1 VTQYNKVKVN
11 SPFSLYGKNGA
22 RRILMNE
29 LTTSIDETIKTKI
42 YTIRGL
48 QVMLDR
54 DLAELYDVEAK
65 RLNEQVKRN
74 SDRFP
79 LNFMFQLTEEE
90 HQNLMFQNGTS
101 SLRSQNVTLDTQD
114 SLRSQNATLENGR
127 GKHRKYLPYVFTE
140 QGVAMLSAVLR
151 SHSAVQM
158 SIHIINAF
166 VEMRKFISN
175 NALIFQRLD
184 SLEQKQ
190 FKTDDKVE
198 AILNAIEDKS
208 IKPKQGIFYDGQVYD
223 AYVFI
228 SDLIKSADESI
239 VLIDNYIDDT
249 VLTLLSKREAKV
261 KATIYTK
268 NITKQLEL
276 DLQKHNA
283 QYPTIELKKF
293 DSSHDRFLI
302 IDAKKVYHVG
312 ASLKDLGKKWF
323 AFSKFDVGAL
333 DILGRL
339 K

>member
-1 VTQYNKVKVN
+1 
-11 SPFSLYGKNGA
+11 
-22 RRILMNE
+22 MNE
-29 LTTSIDETIKTKI
+29 ITASIDDSIKTKI
-42 YTIRGL
+42 YTIRGM
-48 QVMLDR
+48 QVMLDS
-54 DLAELYDVEAK
+54 DLAELYGVETK
-65 RLNEQVKRN
+65 NLNRAVNRN
-74 SDRFP
+74 SERFP
-79 LNFMFQLTEEE
+79 SNFMFQLTEEE
-90 HQNLMFQNGTS
+90 YQ
-101 SLRSQNVTLDTQD
+101 SLRSQIATSSSSGSLRFQIGTIDD
-114 SLRSQNATLENGR
+114 EESLRSQVVTLENGR

-151 SHSAVQM
+151 SQTAVQM

-166 VEMRKFISN
+166 VEMRRFISN

-190 FKTDDKVE
+190 TKTDEKVE
-198 AILNAIEDKS
+198 AILSAIEDKS

-223 AYVFI
+223 AYIFV
-228 SDLIKSADESI
+228 SNLIKSADESI

-261 KATIYTK
+261 QAIIYSK

-283 QYPTIELKKF
+283 QYPNIELKKF

-302 IDAKKVYHVG
+302 IDGKEVYHIG

-323 AFSKFDVGAL
+323 AFSKL
-333 DILGRL
+333 DIGVLNIVERL
-339 K
+339 EK

>member
-1 VTQYNKVKVN
+1 
-11 SPFSLYGKNGA
+11 
-22 RRILMNE
+22 MNE
-29 LTTSIDETIKTKI
+29 LTTSIDDSIKTKI

-54 DLAELYDVEAK
+54 DLAELYGVETKVFNQA
-65 RLNEQVKRN
+65 VKRN
-74 SDRFP
+74 EDRFP
-79 LNFMFQLTEEE
+79 SDFRFQLTAIEKNELVTICDRL
-90 HQNLMFQNGTS
+90 N
-101 SLRSQNVTLDTQD
+101 SL
-114 SLRSQNATLENGR
+114 
-127 GKHRKYLPYVFTE
+127 KHSTVNPYVFTE
-140 QGVAMLSAVLR
+140 QGVSMLSAALKSTIAVDISVKIIR
-151 SHSAVQM
+151 IFVQM
-158 SIHIINAF
+158 RQFLSA
-166 VEMRKFISN
+166 N
-175 NALIFQRLD
+175 NELFQKIEQIEKRQITYEIKSDERFEKIF
-184 SLEQKQ
+184 S
-190 FKTDDKVE
+190 
-198 AILNAIEDKS
+198 AIEDKS

-223 AYVFI
+223 AYIFV

-239 VLIDNYIDDT
+239 VLIDNYVDDT

-283 QYPTIELKKF
+283 QYPKIELKKF

-302 IDAKKVYHVG
+302 IDGKEVYHIG

-333 DILGRL
+333 DILGKL